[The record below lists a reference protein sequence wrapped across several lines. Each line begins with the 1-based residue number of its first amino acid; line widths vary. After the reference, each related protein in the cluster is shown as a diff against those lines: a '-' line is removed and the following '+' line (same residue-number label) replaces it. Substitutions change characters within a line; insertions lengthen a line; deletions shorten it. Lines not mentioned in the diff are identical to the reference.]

1 MKHILITLGIV
12 ALISCQSTQPKEEE
26 AIATS
31 TQENTVTKTEVKE
44 IAKTIERPKFDE
56 IGFASWYGI
65 QFQGKPT
72 ASGEMFD
79 RFKLTAAHRTIP
91 FGSIVKVQNLENN
104 KEADVTIND
113 RDQECLSVRH
123 GPT

>member
-12 ALISCQSTQPKEEE
+12 ALISCQSSPRKEEAVTTTTE
-26 AIATS
+26 NKIATG
-31 TQENTVTKTEVKE
+31 TEVKE
-44 IAKTIERPKFDE
+44 IAKTVEKPKFDE
-56 IGFASWYGI
+56 VGFASWYGI

-91 FGSIVKVQNLENN
+91 FGSVVKIQNLENN
-104 KEADVTIND
+104 RETEVVIND
-113 RDQECLSVRH
+113 R
-123 GPT
+123 GPFDEGNIIEL